1 MRYAQRTEV
10 QHMLEQIVRHLR
22 ILNDSGRSAGTFIT
36 LQWYWLRLKQK
47 LSLGGQDVVRLRPR
61 QAQKPLS
68 VRLGATSDLMV
79 FEQIFIAEEYA
90 CLRDL
95 PEISFVIDLGANV
108 GFSSAYFLSCF
119 PASRV
124 VAIEPAERNIAVC
137 KENLAPYGLRSLVLH
152 GAAWSECTRLCLSE
166 DFFRDSLEWST
177 QVRRPAE
184 GDIADIEAWDVGT
197 LIDIA
202 GAEKVDLLKVDIERG
217 EIAVFGPKSREWL
230 PRVRNICIELH
241 GHDCEQIFFS
251 ALADFD
257 YDSERSGEL
266 TICRNLRLGSE
277 LRTP

>member
-1 MRYAQRTEV
+1 
-10 QHMLEQIVRHLR
+10 MLEQIVRHLR
-22 ILNDSGRSAGTFIT
+22 IMNNSGRSAGTFIT

-47 LSLGGQDVVRLRPR
+47 LHLCGHAMVRLRPR
-61 QAQKPLS
+61 QAQNPLS
-68 VRLGATSDLMV
+68 VRLGATSDLMA

-95 PEISFVIDLGANV
+95 PEVSFVIDLGANV
-108 GFSSAYFLSCF
+108 GFSSAYFLNCF

-124 VAIEPAERNIAVC
+124 LVVEPAERNIAVC

-152 GAAWSECTRLCLSE
+152 GAAWSECTRLCLSK
-166 DFFRDSLEWST
+166 DFFRDGLEWST
-177 QVRRPAE
+177 QVRVPSE
-184 GDIADIEAWDVGT
+184 GDIADIEAWNVAA

-241 GHDCEQIFFS
+241 GHDCEQTFFS

-266 TICRNLRLGSE
+266 TICRNLRLRSE
-277 LRTP
+277 PRRAALGPELPA